1 MQSDNFIRILKKP
14 DNITPE
20 LLAKCVKDDRK
31 AIQVLY
37 EICFGILMPVCFR
50 YHNNEEDARSSFHLA
65 FMKILKNLKDTP
77 TQLNFIP
84 WAKRITI
91 NTLID
96 EYRKQRNYS
105 SKVTGKETDREL
117 EVHGSHFENDGEQEI
132 GYELILKLVAELP
145 EVTAKVFNLFVVE
158 GYSHKEI
165 AEMLEMSEGTSK
177 WHLSTGRKILREK
190 LEAIEKMKTNRLK
203 VAL

>member
-1 MQSDNFIRILKKP
+1 MHSNNFIGILKKP

-20 LLAKCVKDDRK
+20 LLEQCAQDNRK

-37 EICFGILMPVCFR
+37 ETCFGVLMPVCLR

-65 FMKILKNLKDTP
+65 FMKILKNLKSTSDD
-77 TQLNFIP
+77 LAFFP
-84 WAKRITI
+84 WAKRITV

-105 SKVTGKETDREL
+105 DKVVGKETDRDL
-117 EVHGSHFENDGEQEI
+117 EIHGSHYDNNGEQEV
-132 GYELILKLVAELP
+132 GYEMILKLVSELP
-145 EVTAKVFNLFVVE
+145 ELTSKVFNLFVIE

-165 AEMLEMSEGTSK
+165 ADMLDMSEGTSK

-190 LEAIEKMKTNRLK
+190 LEALEKIKEGKLK
-203 VAL
+203 MAL

>member
-1 MQSDNFIRILKKP
+1 MHSNNFIRSLKKP

-20 LLAKCVKDDRK
+20 LLRKCAQDDRK

-37 EICFGILMPVCFR
+37 ETCFGILMPVCLR
-50 YHNNEEDARSSFHLA
+50 YHAHEEDARSSFHLA
-65 FMKILKNLKDTP
+65 FMKILKNLDTVP
-77 TQLNFIP
+77 DDLAFFP
-84 WAKRITI
+84 WAKRITV

-105 SKVTGKETDREL
+105 QKVVGKETDRDL
-117 EVHGSHFENDGEQEI
+117 EIHGSHNENGGEQEV
-132 GYELILKLVAELP
+132 GYEMIMRLVADLP
-145 EVTAKVFNLFVVE
+145 DLTSKVFNLFVIE

-165 AEMLEMSEGTSK
+165 AELLEMSEGTSK

-190 LEAIEKMKTNRLK
+190 LEALEKIKEVKLK
-203 VAL
+203 LAL

>member
-1 MQSDNFIRILKKP
+1 LHANNFIRILKTPK
-14 DNITPE
+14 NITPE
-20 LLAKCVKDDRK
+20 LLQKCKQDDRK

-37 EICFGILMPVCFR
+37 EACFGVLMPVCLR
-50 YHNNEEDARSSFHLA
+50 YHNNEEDARSSFHLS
-65 FMKILKNLKDTP
+65 FMKILKSLKEVP
-77 TQLNFIP
+77 ESLNFIP
-84 WAKRITI
+84 WAKRITV

-96 EYRKQRNYS
+96 EYRKQKNYS

-117 EVHGSHFENDGEQEI
+117 EIQGNHYENDGEQEI
-132 GYELILKLVAELP
+132 GYELILKLVSELP
-145 EVTAKVFNLFVVE
+145 DLTSKVFNLYVVE

-165 AEMLEMSEGTSK
+165 SEMLNMSEGTSK

-190 LEAIEKMKTNRLK
+190 LEAIEKTKHLK